1 MPAPRSGPL
10 PDPATLFAALPAG
23 SPDLTGAVSGDFFRD
38 RSADSC
44 IVDNRLFCPGW
55 VADNW
60 ERYVDPTVQH
70 LGLVLSS
77 VIAGFLIAFAMA
89 VIAHRHRWLATPF
102 LAGTGVLYTI
112 PSIAF
117 FFLLL
122 PITGR
127 GALTAIIAL
136 TAFNLQ
142 IIFRNMATG
151 LRGVSPGV
159 VEAARGIGLTRNQ
172 LLWQVELP
180 LALPEII
187 AGLRVATV
195 STVAIATL
203 AVFANGG
210 GLGTEI
216 LVGAN
221 ITFKTGIIMAG
232 GIAIVMAIA
241 FDGLLLLGGR
251 LLSPW
256 MKAAP
261 A

>member
-1 MPAPRSGPL
+1 M
-10 PDPATLFAALPAG
+10 
-23 SPDLTGAVSGDFFRD
+23 PDLHSPGSVIAVVSDSFFQD
-38 RSADSC
+38 RSSGGC
-44 IVDNRLFCPGW
+44 IAENHLFCPGW

-60 ERYVDPTVQH
+60 QRYVDPTLQH
-70 LGLVLSS
+70 LGLVLAS
-77 VIAGFLIAFAMA
+77 VTAGFLIAFLMA
-89 VIAHRHRWLATPF
+89 ILAHRRRGFATPF
-102 LAGTGVLYTI
+102 LAATGVLYTI

-127 GALTAIIAL
+127 GALTAIVAL

-142 IIFRNMATG
+142 IIFRNITTG

-159 VEAARGIGLTRNQ
+159 TDAARGIGMTSGQ
-172 LLWQVELP
+172 LLWKVELP

-216 LVGAN
+216 LSGGN
-221 ITFKTGIIMAG
+221 LTFKTGIIMAG
-232 GIAIVMAIA
+232 GIAILMAIA
-241 FDGLLLLGGR
+241 FDGLLLLAGKV
-251 LLSPW
+251 LAPW
-256 MKAAP
+256 KRMETG
-261 A
+261 

>member
-1 MPAPRSGPL
+1 MFDLS
-10 PDPATLFAALPAG
+10 AALPGPLA
-23 SPDLTGAVSGDFFRD
+23 AVSESFFTD
-38 RSADSC
+38 RSADTC
-44 IVDNRLFCPGW
+44 IADNRLFCPGW

-60 ERYVDPTVQH
+60 ERYVEPTLQH

-77 VIAGFLIAFAMA
+77 VIAGFLIAFLMA
-89 VIAHRHRWLATPF
+89 ILAHRRRWLATPF

-142 IIFRNMATG
+142 IIYRNISTG
-151 LRGVSPGV
+151 LRGVSTGV
-159 VEAARGIGLTRNQ
+159 TNAARGVGMTPNQ
-172 LLWQVELP
+172 MLWKVELP

-216 LVGAN
+216 LSGGN
-221 ITFKTGIIMAG
+221 ITFKTGIIVAG
-232 GIAIVMAIA
+232 GIAILMAIA
-241 FDGLLLLGGR
+241 FDALLLLCGK
-251 LLSPW
+251 LLAPW
-256 MKAAP
+256 KRGVAA
-261 A
+261 

>member
-1 MPAPRSGPL
+1 MPDPFTSVAGLPDAVAGPL
-10 PDPATLFAALPAG
+10 AAA
-23 SPDLTGAVSGDFFRD
+23 SGGFFRD
-38 RSADSC
+38 RSADTC

-55 VADNW
+55 VAENW
-60 ERYVDPTVQH
+60 ERYVDPTLQH

-77 VIAGFLIAFAMA
+77 VVAGFLIAFLMA
-89 VIAHRHRWLATPF
+89 ILAHRHRRLATPF

-142 IIFRNMATG
+142 IIFRNITTG

-159 VEAARGIGLTRNQ
+159 TEAARGIGLTGNQ
-172 LLWQVELP
+172 MLWQVELP

-203 AVFANGG
+203 AVFANAG

-216 LVGAN
+216 LTGGN
-221 ITFKTGIIMAG
+221 ITFKTGIITAG
-232 GIAIVMAIA
+232 GIAILMAIA
-241 FDGLLLLGGR
+241 FDAVLLLCGR
-251 LLSPW
+251 LLTPW
-256 MKAAP
+256 QRTVP